1 MTVTTH
7 YTERRDALW
16 TKCTHCNEPVFNQVL
31 ERNFYACPHCDYYS
45 PMPAEVRLRH
55 LFDSEPLINLYPPSA
70 PETLLESLELMDFVS
85 QTTFPEKQSQLIAA
99 AEGTISGNPVIL
111 VVVHPYSV
119 PQRGHFVTLL
129 TAIRTASQKKYP
141 LITFYPSDVLP
152 KRKSDEPM
160 QPELTPAE
168 ITHLKIEMDG
178 LSQAGL
184 PQITTLTDIDV
195 TRGFSTRF
203 PLGDLVV
210 GEQRAV
216 GHGGEQISNLS
227 DSPQSN
233 VLIDL
238 CVQRQE
244 LPELL
249 GKLLAFFANKEEVG
263 LSGKKLG
270 KQIHSKS

>member
-16 TKCTHCNEPVFNQVL
+16 KKCTHCNEPVFNQVL
-31 ERNFYACPHCDYYS
+31 ERNFYACPHCDHYS
-45 PMPAEVRLRH
+45 PMPADARLRH
-55 LFDSEPLINLYPPSA
+55 LFDSDPLINLHPLSA
-70 PETLLESLELMDFVS
+70 PENLLESLELMDFVS
-85 QTTFPEKQSQLIAA
+85 QTTFPGEQGQLTAA
-99 AEGTISGNPVIL
+99 GEGTISGNPAIL

-129 TAIRTASQKKYP
+129 TAIRTALQKKHP
-141 LITFYPSDVLP
+141 LITVFPSDALP
-152 KRKSDEPM
+152 KRKSDKPM

-178 LSQAGL
+178 LSQARL
-184 PQITTLTDIDV
+184 PQITTLTDVDV
-195 TRGFSTRF
+195 TSGFSTRF
-203 PLGDLVV
+203 PIGDLVIA
-210 GEQRAV
+210 EQRAV
-216 GHGGEQISNLS
+216 AHGGERIPNLS
-227 DSPQSN
+227 DSPQSD

-249 GKLLAFFANKEEVG
+249 GKLLVFFANKEEVG
-263 LSGKKLG
+263 LSGKK
-270 KQIHSKS
+270 

>member
-1 MTVTTH
+1 MTVITH

-16 TKCTHCNEPVFNQVL
+16 KKCAHCNEPVFNQAL
-31 ERNFYACPHCDYYS
+31 ERKFYACPHCDYYS
-45 PMPAEVRLRH
+45 PMPADARLSH

-70 PETLLESLELMDFVS
+70 PKTLLESLDLMDFVS
-85 QTTFPEKQSQLIAA
+85 QTTFPDGQGQLIAA
-99 AEGTISGNPVIL
+99 GQGTISGKPAIL
-111 VVVHPYSV
+111 VVCHPYSV

-129 TAIRTASQKKYP
+129 TAIRTALQNKCP
-141 LITFYPSDVLP
+141 LITIYPNDVLP

-178 LSQAGL
+178 LSQARL
-184 PQITTLTDIDV
+184 PQITTLTDVNV
-195 TRGFSTRF
+195 TGGFSTRF

-210 GEQRAV
+210 AEHRTVA
-216 GHGGEQISNLS
+216 HGGDRIHNLS
-227 DSPQSN
+227 EFPKSD

-238 CVQRQE
+238 YVERQK

-249 GKLLAFFANKEEVG
+249 GKLLAFFANNDEVG
-263 LSGKKLG
+263 RKEITKE
-270 KQIHSKS
+270 IRSKS